1 MEVSVNKKRENREER
16 LGAPEGARRATGGA
30 PSGSGDDRGRFSV
43 RRKTEAIMRV
53 LRGEDL
59 DVLSRELGV
68 TAATLSGWRE
78 QFLAAGQAGLKT
90 RLETP
95 ADDRV
100 RDLKTL
106 IGELTIDNEC
116 LKSLLR
122 AHENR
127 DPLARRRS
135 KS

>member
-1 MEVSVNKKRENREER
+1 MEVSVSKKRRERRER
-16 LGAPEGARRATGGA
+16 LGTPEGARRATGGA
-30 PSGSGDDRGRFSV
+30 PSSSGDDRGRFSA

-59 DVLSRELGV
+59 DALSRELGV
-68 TAATLSGWRE
+68 TAATLSGWRD
-78 QFLAAGQAGLKT
+78 QFLAAGQAGLKSRT
-90 RLETP
+90 DTP
-95 ADDRV
+95 ADDEV

-127 DPLARRRS
+127 NPLARRRS
-135 KS
+135 NS

>member
-1 MEVSVNKKRENREER
+1 
-16 LGAPEGARRATGGA
+16 
-30 PSGSGDDRGRFSV
+30 
-43 RRKTEAIMRV
+43 MRV

-59 DVLSRELGV
+59 DALSRELGV
-68 TAATLSGWRE
+68 TAATLSGWLE
-78 QFLAAGQAGLKT
+78 QFLAGGQASLKS
-90 RLETP
+90 RQDTP
-95 ADDRV
+95 ADDEV
-100 RDLKTL
+100 RELKTL